1 MLMITALSGM
11 ISGECLFYKK
21 MEDIKM
27 KTFGRNSSL
36 QEREKRTL
44 NRLLAYQKEAEKII
58 RKQPSRHMIRKG

>member
-1 MLMITALSGM
+1 
-11 ISGECLFYKK
+11 
-21 MEDIKM
+21 M

-58 RKQPSRHMIRKG
+58 DGADRQKGI

>member
-1 MLMITALSGM
+1 
-11 ISGECLFYKK
+11 
-21 MEDIKM
+21 M

-58 RKQPSRHMIRKG
+58 RKQPSRHTIRKG

>member
-1 MLMITALSGM
+1 
-11 ISGECLFYKK
+11 
-21 MEDIKM
+21 M

-44 NRLLAYQKEAEKII
+44 NRLLAYQKEAEQII

>member
-1 MLMITALSGM
+1 
-11 ISGECLFYKK
+11 
-21 MEDIKM
+21 M

-58 RKQPSRHMIRKG
+58 RKQPSRHMIRKGSITTARACLKNIVSCSF